1 MIQCKRAYDDPSSD
15 DGTRV
20 LVDRLWPRG
29 VSKEEAELDRWLKEV
44 APSDE
49 LRRWFDHDP
58 DRWEAFCE
66 RYYDELSDKDEA
78 ISFLREAARA
88 GPLTL
93 VYAAR
98 DREHN
103 NAAALKQYLEAGP
116 DSLT

>member
-1 MIQCKRAYDDPSSD
+1 MIQCKRVYDEASPE

-29 VSKEEAELDRWLKEV
+29 VSKEEAALDHWMKNV

-58 DRWEAFCE
+58 EKWEAFRV
-66 RYYDELSDKDEA
+66 RYTQELNEKEDLVQE
-78 ISFLREAARA
+78 LRSKVES

-93 VYAAR
+93 IYAAK

-103 NAAALKQYLEAGP
+103 HAVVLKDFLQR
-116 DSLT
+116 DHD

>member
-1 MIQCKRAYDDPSSD
+1 MIQCKRVYDEASPE

-29 VSKEEAELDRWLKEV
+29 VSKEEAALHHWMKEI

-58 DRWEAFCE
+58 EKWEEFRV
-66 RYYDELSDKDEA
+66 RYTQELNEKEDLVQE
-78 ISFLREAARA
+78 LRSKAESRT
-88 GPLTL
+88 LTL
-93 VYAAR
+93 IYAAK

-103 NAAALKQYLEAGP
+103 HAIVLKDDLQR
-116 DSLT
+116 DHD

>member
-1 MIQCKRAYDDPSSD
+1 MIQCKRVYDEASPE

-29 VSKEEAELDRWLKEV
+29 VSKEEAALDHWMKNV

-58 DRWEAFCE
+58 EKWEAFRV
-66 RYYDELSDKDEA
+66 RYTQELNEKEDLVQE
-78 ISFLREAARA
+78 LRSKAES

-93 VYAAR
+93 IYAAK

-103 NAAALKQYLEAGP
+103 HAVVLEDYLQRDRE
-116 DSLT
+116 